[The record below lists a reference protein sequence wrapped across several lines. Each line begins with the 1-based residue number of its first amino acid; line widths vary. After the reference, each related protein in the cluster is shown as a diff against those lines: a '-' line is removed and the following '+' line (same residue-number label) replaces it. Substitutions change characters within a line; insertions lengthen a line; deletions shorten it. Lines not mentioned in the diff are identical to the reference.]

1 MMTITDIATRLGTN
15 RATAYGLIHF
25 MKQKGLLSAV
35 DTKKSATRG
44 KPADLYLVSEAAVAA
59 LADAV
64 KVLTLPAT
72 ETPVAPTLPTET
84 EHAAETPTAETA
96 AVAF

>member
-59 LADAV
+59 LADVV
-64 KVLTLPAT
+64 KVLTQPVTEAPA
-72 ETPVAPTLPTET
+72 VPTLPAETET
-84 EHAAETPTAETA
+84 VTEAPAVEAA
-96 AVAF
+96 AVSF